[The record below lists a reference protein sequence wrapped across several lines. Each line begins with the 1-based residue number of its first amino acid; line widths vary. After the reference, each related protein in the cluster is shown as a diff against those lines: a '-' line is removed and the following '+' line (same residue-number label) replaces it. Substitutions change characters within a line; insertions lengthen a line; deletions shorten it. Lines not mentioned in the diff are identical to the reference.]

1 MESQSPALSARSSS
15 ITKSVWLFW
24 GIAALFYFYQF
35 VLRVSPGVISQELM
49 RDFAVQGCSLGVLGA
64 FYYNAYAAMQIPLG
78 ILLDRFGPRRL
89 MAASCAIA
97 TLGTYLFSQADTL
110 GVASFGRLLMGAGA
124 ACGFIGT
131 LKLATLWFPPER
143 IGRVIGFTMILGTLG
158 ATSAGAP
165 LGALV
170 GEFGWRYTLFLVA
183 IAGTGLAAAL
193 YFILKEPRDL
203 QPEKEKE
210 PVKLLDGLATVITSK
225 QVWFVALFGCLM
237 YVPLAAIADL
247 WGTLYLSERYAISSK
262 RAASMVSFIYIGIAL
277 GAPFAMWL
285 SDYLRN
291 RKKVMFASASIYLL
305 LFLGILYIDAIPMPL
320 MYGLM
325 FCAGFFFSGQNLV
338 FAMATENMPL
348 RISGI
353 TTAFTNMIV
362 MLSGVIFEPL
372 VGWLLDYKWDG
383 TLKNGAPY
391 FTTENFTFA
400 LTAVP
405 IALAV
410 AVLSL
415 LFIKETYPKRSSSKK
430 QA

>member
-1 MESQSPALSARSSS
+1 MESQSTAPSNFPKNP
-15 ITKSVWLFW
+15 TKSIWLFW
-24 GIAALFYFYQF
+24 AIAALFYFYQF
-35 VLRVSPGVISQELM
+35 FLRVSPAVMSQDLM
-49 RDFAVQGCSLGVLGA
+49 RDFSVQGCALGVLGA

-89 MAASCAIA
+89 MAISCAVA
-97 TLGTYLFSQADTL
+97 TFGTYLFSQAESL
-110 GVASFGRLLMGAGA
+110 SVASFGRLLMGAGA

-131 LKLATLWFPPER
+131 IKLATLWFPPER
-143 IGRVIGFTMILGTLG
+143 IGRVIGLTLVLGTLG

-170 GEFGWRYTLFLVA
+170 GEFGWRYTLIMVA
-183 IAGTGLAAAL
+183 IAGSGLATAI
-193 YFILKEPRDL
+193 YFILREPQEL
-203 QPEKEKE
+203 QSQKQQS
-210 PVKLLDGLATVITSK
+210 PVKLLEGLATVATSK
-225 QVWFVALFGCLM
+225 QVWFVALFGCMM

-247 WGTLYLSERYAISSK
+247 WGTLYLSERYDITPK
-262 RAASMVSFIYIGIAL
+262 CAASMTSFIYIGIAL

-285 SDYLRN
+285 SDYLKN
-291 RKKVMFASASIYLL
+291 RKKVMFLSACIYLL
-305 LFLGILYIDAIPMPL
+305 LFLGILYIDSIPMTL

-325 FCAGFFFSGQNLV
+325 FCAGFFFSGQNLI

-353 TTAFTNMIV
+353 TAAFTNMIV

-372 VGWLLDYKWDG
+372 VGWLLDYRWDG
-383 TLKNGAPY
+383 TLKNGVPY

-405 IALAV
+405 IALVFAI
-410 AVLSL
+410 LSL
-415 LFIKETYPKRSSSKK
+415 LFIKETYPQTSPLQK
-430 QA
+430 

>member
-1 MESQSPALSARSSS
+1 
-15 ITKSVWLFW
+15 
-24 GIAALFYFYQF
+24 
-35 VLRVSPGVISQELM
+35 M
-49 RDFAVQGCSLGVLGA
+49 RDFAVQGCALGVLGA

-89 MAASCAIA
+89 MAASCAVA
-97 TLGTYLFSQADTL
+97 TLGTYLFSQAESL
-110 GVASFGRLLMGAGA
+110 SVASFGRLLMGAGA

-143 IGRVIGFTMILGTLG
+143 LGRVIGFTMILGTLG

-170 GEFGWRYTLFLVA
+170 GEFGWRYTLLLVA
-183 IAGTGLAAAL
+183 VAGSGLAAAL
-193 YFILKEPRDL
+193 YFILREPRDL
-203 QPEKEKE
+203 KIIKEK
-210 PVKLLDGLATVITSK
+210 PPIKLLDGLAMVITSK
-225 QVWFVALFGCLM
+225 QVWFVGLFGCLM
-237 YVPLAAIADL
+237 YVPLAALADL
-247 WGTLYLSERYAISSK
+247 WGTLYLSERYGISSK
-262 RAASMVSFIYIGIAL
+262 RAASMVSFIYIGVCL
-277 GAPFAMWL
+277 GAPFAMWF

-291 RKKVMFASASIYLL
+291 RKKVMFASAVIYLFV
-305 LFLGILYIDAIPMPL
+305 FLGILYIDNIPMPL

-338 FAMATENMPL
+338 FAIATENML
-348 RISGI
+348 LSISGI

-372 VGWLLDYKWDG
+372 VGRLLDYKWDG

-400 LTAVP
+400 LTSVP
-405 IALAV
+405 VALAF

-415 LFIKETYPKRSSSKK
+415 LFVKETYPAAPSKN
-430 QA
+430 QS